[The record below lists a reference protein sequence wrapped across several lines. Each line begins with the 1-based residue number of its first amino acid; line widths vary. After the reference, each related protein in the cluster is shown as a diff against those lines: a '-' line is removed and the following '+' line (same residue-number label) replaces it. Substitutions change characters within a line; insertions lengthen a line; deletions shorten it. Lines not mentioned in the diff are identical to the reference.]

1 MNKFKI
7 GDKVKTP
14 GGIGTV
20 YSVNWHKGT
29 LDIEMHYTYLVE
41 YKIED
46 CKKIGA
52 E

>member
-1 MNKFKI
+1 MEKFKI

-20 YSVNWHKGT
+20 YSVGKET
-29 LDIEMHYTYLVE
+29 LDVEVDYTYLVE

-46 CKKIGA
+46 CNKIGA

>member
-1 MNKFKI
+1 MDKFKI

-14 GGIGTV
+14 DGIGKV

-41 YKIED
+41 YKAKD
-46 CKKIGA
+46 CEKIGA